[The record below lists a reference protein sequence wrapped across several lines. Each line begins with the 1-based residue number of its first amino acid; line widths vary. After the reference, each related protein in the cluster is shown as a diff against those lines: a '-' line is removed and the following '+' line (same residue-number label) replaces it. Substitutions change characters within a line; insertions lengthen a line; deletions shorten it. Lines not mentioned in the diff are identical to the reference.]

1 MKNLTV
7 NKFSLFLI
15 TVFLIIAYIYR
26 EQCVDIVFLEYLKN
40 YFFDI
45 GRVEGVAYQ
54 IQFVNEGVQ
63 GKIVTLH

>member
-26 EQCVDIVFLEYLKN
+26 EQCVDIVFLEYLKH

-45 GRVEGVAYQ
+45 G
-54 IQFVNEGVQ
+54 
-63 GKIVTLH
+63 